1 MTFPAYQPPHY
12 RPPGSIK
19 VLGIINLVF
28 AGLGLFGLL
37 FTYSMYFGD
46 DGSSSF
52 GMRNPVIEVAHRSPE
67 FMSFLRWSMVHGLFA
82 AALLCVAGIG
92 LIKYRPWGRSL
103 AIFYALQNIVAAIV
117 GLYLTHKY
125 LMAPLRELH
134 DPAADAGVTGGY
146 MGGIIAMA
154 YPIVLLAFMFKRTV
168 REHFARVA
176 EPPVPPAR
184 AL

>member
-1 MTFPAYQPPHY
+1 MSYPAYPPQY

-37 FTYSMYFGD
+37 FTYSMYFSD
-46 DGSSSF
+46 DGGSF

-67 FMSFLRWSMVHGLFA
+67 FMSFLRWSMLHGVIA

-92 LIKYRPWGRSL
+92 LIKHRPWGRTL
-103 AIFYALQNIVAAIV
+103 AIFYAFQNIVAAIV
-117 GLYLTHKY
+117 GLYLTQKY
-125 LMAPLRELH
+125 LMGPLKELH
-134 DPAADAGVTGGY
+134 DPAADAGVSGGY
-146 MGGIIAMA
+146 MGGIVAMA